1 MRIER
6 RAVESASELTTLV
19 TEVLE
24 GEIKGFRL
32 IDHVEFPGEEIEI
45 GLLAGDAEGRIFIVA
60 SREHSGDSL
69 ILSYGKH
76 VSWLNSRREVL
87 SAENPEF
94 DWKGEPGL
102 VMLSGSFSP
111 HVLVLASML
120 GVTPRMCFSMKCL
133 GIGKEK
139 GLYIERIDLPEVTR
153 VAEAMPRRA
162 DLLSDAVS
170 GVVGIADDLSISASF
185 GYVSES
191 LDWVPVA
198 NVRKRGGTVWV
209 ESGPGK
215 WSTKRVEDD
224 ASLKSALEKVRASY
238 DEVLRTKGEAKNLSA
253 AELSDAERKSL
264 KWE

>member
-6 RAVESASELTTLV
+6 RAVGSATELTTLV

-45 GLLAGDAEGRIFIVA
+45 GLLAGDAEGRIFIVL

-76 VSWLNSRREVL
+76 VSWLKSRREAL
-87 SAENPEF
+87 SMENPGF
-94 DWKGEPGL
+94 DWTVEPGI
-102 VMLSGSFSP
+102 VMLSEAFSP

-120 GVTPRMCFSMKCL
+120 GVTPKMCFSMKCL

-139 GLYIERIDLPEVTR
+139 GLYVERIDLPKTIRAAEVVGER
-153 VAEAMPRRA
+153 GN
-162 DLLSDAVS
+162 LLSEAVT
-170 GVVGIADDLSISASF
+170 GVVAIADDLSVSASF

-215 WSTKRVEDD
+215 WTTKRVEDD
-224 ASLKSALEKVRASY
+224 ASLKSALKKVKASY
-238 DEVLRTKGEAKNLSA
+238 DEVLRTKGEAKNLSD
-253 AELSDAERKSL
+253 AELSEAERKSL